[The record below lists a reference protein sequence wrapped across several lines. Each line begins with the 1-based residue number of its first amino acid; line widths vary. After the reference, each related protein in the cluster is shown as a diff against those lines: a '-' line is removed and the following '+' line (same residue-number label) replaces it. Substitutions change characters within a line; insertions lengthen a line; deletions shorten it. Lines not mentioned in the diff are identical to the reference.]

1 MGDNDETVE
10 GSQNSTKEDTIEP
23 TDKTEEISEAKREVV
38 RVKKVKTKN
47 NQKNEVDVEV
57 VVPEETSV
65 EEKTD
70 SLKSS
75 PKSGSQSSRRESNDE
90 SKKQK
95 SSTIDKTARAEINVE
110 SDGTFSKP
118 KLKKAEAVKRHV
130 EEPRLEKV
138 HLKHHQFENEPQV
151 PVEEETSLMKVS
163 TPLSLSLDNVEKQNR
178 TRSKIRKVKK
188 KPSPDEVDKSASLP
202 QEMGVEEITEVNKEN
217 QMPSVFAPKSEDVP
231 VDFDDVETIEP
242 DTNLEASISPVQEP
256 SQLSGAKRNVKSVA
270 NSSKLARETQSMEE
284 EGVELRKNSLQ
295 PEKAAVSEENQPAPS
310 VSTDVPLVM
319 ESKIKE
325 KKSSTREAHPE
336 LKIEEDGTYEIP
348 QLRKAE
354 VIKRPIP
361 EAELESVDLF
371 HHEFENEPQ
380 NPAEELPSNLV
391 TRNPLSID
399 IGEKELKEQKKKK
412 VVLKKKTKKEDVVSP
427 IEDESEI
434 QPTSGD
440 GLESTTDIPLPES
453 QDEPAVEKSEDSAK
467 RKLETKEVKKK
478 DGGKKSQP
486 PKKEH
491 PAEDGTF
498 EKPKLKKSQTIKR
511 AIEEPKLEMVS
522 LKSHAFE
529 KSPQDNPEEMRTM
542 IRVARGLDIQI
553 DSKK

>member
-1 MGDNDETVE
+1 MGESVSKELLSRATPSETRSLFLPLAPARLSSEDEDKLDADNDETVK
-10 GSQNSTKEDTIEP
+10 GSQNSTREELIEP
-23 TDKTEEISEAKREVV
+23 TDKTEEISEAKKEVV

-57 VVPEETSV
+57 IVPEETSV

-70 SLKSS
+70 CLKSS
-75 PKSGSQSSRRESNDE
+75 PKSESNSNSRRESNVE

-95 SSTIDKTARAEINVE
+95 TSKIDKTARAEINVE

-163 TPLSLSLDNVEKQNR
+163 APLSLSLDNLEKQNG

-202 QEMGVEEITEVNKEN
+202 QEMDVEEITEIDKEN

-231 VDFDDVETIEP
+231 VDFDAVETIEP
-242 DTNLEASISPVQEP
+242 ETNLEASIAPVQVP
-256 SQLSGAKRNVKSVA
+256 SHLSGAKRNVKSVA

-295 PEKAAVSEENQPAPS
+295 PEKATVSEENQPALS

-325 KKSSTREAHPE
+325 KKSSRREARPE
-336 LKIEEDGTYEIP
+336 LKTEEDGTYEIP

-354 VIKRPIP
+354 LIERPIP

-380 NPAEELPSNLV
+380 NPSEELPSHLA
-391 TRNPLSID
+391 TRNPLSIE
-399 IGEKELKEQKKKK
+399 IGEKELKEQKKKSCFE
-412 VVLKKKTKKEDVVSP
+412 KENQKGRCCLSNRRRICD
-427 IEDESEI
+427 
-434 QPTSGD
+434 SGD
-440 GLESTTDIPLPES
+440 
-453 QDEPAVEKSEDSAK
+453 V
-467 RKLETKEVKKK
+467 R
-478 DGGKKSQP
+478 
-486 PKKEH
+486 
-491 PAEDGTF
+491 
-498 EKPKLKKSQTIKR
+498 R
-511 AIEEPKLEMVS
+511 
-522 LKSHAFE
+522 
-529 KSPQDNPEEMRTM
+529 
-542 IRVARGLDIQI
+542 
-553 DSKK
+553 